1 MILALAGNPNCG
13 KTTLFNALTG
23 ANARTG
29 NFPGVTVT
37 RSESVCRTRPE
48 ITLVDLPGVYALR
61 PYSDEERVTRSYL
74 LGGAADA
81 VISIADATCPARS
94 LYLTLQLLE
103 LGRPVVVAL
112 NMMDEVRSHGDSID
126 LAGLEKGLGVP
137 VVAICA
143 RKGEGIDELVSR
155 AMEAAENKTV
165 PPKLDICDG
174 EAHTALHA
182 IAHLVE
188 DEARE
193 HHMQPRYIATK
204 LFEGDKPLEEEL
216 GLSEET
222 RHIIEEILSSMEK
235 AVGMERAAV
244 MADTRYRFIE
254 KLLSTC
260 FRRGQTEENT
270 LTDRI
275 DNVLTHPLLSIPV
288 FLLMMFLVFFLT
300 FGPVGSFF
308 ADGFA
313 LLIDSVAAGG
323 RSPQCGRGRMGAGP
337 GRGRRADRRRQRAQV
352 PSHHRDPVSA
362 AVHSGGQRLYGP
374 GSFPDG

>member
-1 MILALAGNPNCG
+1 MAVLAKTYTCG
-13 KTTLFNALTG
+13 LDGVNG
-23 ANARTG
+23 
-29 NFPGVTVT
+29 FPVEVEAYI
-37 RSESVCRTRPE
+37 S
-48 ITLVDLPGVYALR
+48 
-61 PYSDEERVTRSYL
+61 
-74 LGGAADA
+74 GGM
-81 VISIADATCPARS
+81 VGF
-94 LYLTLQLLE
+94 E
-103 LGRPVVVAL
+103 
-112 NMMDEVRSHGDSID
+112 
-126 LAGLEKGLGVP
+126 
-137 VVAICA
+137 
-143 RKGEGIDELVSR
+143 
-155 AMEAAENKTV
+155 
-165 PPKLDICDG
+165 
-174 EAHTALHA
+174 
-182 IAHLVE
+182 
-188 DEARE
+188 
-193 HHMQPRYIATK
+193 IATK

-313 LLIDSVAAGG
+313 
-323 RSPQCGRGRMGAGP
+323 
-337 GRGRRADRRRQRAQV
+337 GRRRVQCFWRLLFRIYLPDGHLRRRACNSYRLWNFVFCDADAFFQPQKYASADESGTAAAQA
-352 PSHHRDPVSA
+352 SEDLCDRFFYLFYRR
-362 AVHSGGQRLYGP
+362 VHGH
-374 GSFPDG
+374 PDGAF